1 MLFLLKM
8 FSVIIFNPK
17 FSYRPCFFKTSLT
30 QVISPI
36 RSSRTKVGFL
46 NLYIL
51 LEDRDQTVSQR
62 SKPISRTTLIGEHPN
77 PWNLVQLQEV
87 IRRHRGAK
95 QFRQ

>member
-1 MLFLLKM
+1 M
-8 FSVIIFNPK
+8 
-17 FSYRPCFFKTSLT
+17 
-30 QVISPI
+30 ISPT
-36 RSSRTKVGFL
+36 RSSRTKIGFFL
-46 NLYIL
+46 FKI